1 MVTRAKCLM
10 GIIFLL
16 SLATP
21 CWSQTSNP
29 QGPAIPNYPWPYS
42 NPQGPA
48 TSYSDQIVYPPYN
61 LFGMPVTN
69 PGLNRQMYQTR
80 PSLPPGVS
88 PGPGGSQPVSEPASK
103 PATEPATGPV
113 PH

>member
-21 CWSQTSNP
+21 CWSQTS
-29 QGPAIPNYPWPYS
+29 Y
-42 NPQGPA
+42 PQGPA
-48 TSYSDQIVYPPYN
+48 TSDTDRFVYPQYN
-61 LFGMPVTN
+61 LFGWPITN
-69 PGLNRQMYQTR
+69 PRQNQQWSPIR
-80 PSLPPGVS
+80 PSSPPSVS
-88 PGPGGSQPVSEPASK
+88 PGPSGRQPVSEPASK
-103 PATEPATGPV
+103 PASEPATDPV

>member
-21 CWSQTSNP
+21 CWSQTS
-29 QGPAIPNYPWPYS
+29 Y
-42 NPQGPA
+42 PQGPA
-48 TSYSDQIVYPPYN
+48 TSYSDRIVYPPYT

-69 PGLNRQMYQTR
+69 PTPNTLFGMPLTNPPSNQQMSPIRTI
-80 PSLPPGVS
+80 LPPGVS
-88 PGPGGSQPVSEPASK
+88 PGQGGSQPVSEPASN
-103 PATEPATGPV
+103 PATDPATNPV